1 MGQVIEKEW
10 FVYEGLGL
18 CRAIVKPN
26 ADGSQAVI
34 AARYDYDVYGAVRSS
49 SDSSSNSFKYVA
61 SIGHP
66 TD

>member
-1 MGQVIEKEW
+1 MR
-10 FVYEGLGL
+10 EGLGS

-26 ADGSQAVI
+26 ADSSQAVI
-34 AARYDYDVYGAVRSS
+34 ATRYDYDVYGVARSS
-49 SDSSSNSFKYVA
+49 SGSSSNSFKYVA